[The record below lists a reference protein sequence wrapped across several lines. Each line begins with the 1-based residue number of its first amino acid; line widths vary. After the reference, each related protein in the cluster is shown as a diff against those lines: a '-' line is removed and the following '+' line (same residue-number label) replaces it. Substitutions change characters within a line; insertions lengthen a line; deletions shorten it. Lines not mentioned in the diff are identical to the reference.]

1 MWASGLITWWEC
13 EETANFLHQNILLLL
28 GPQQGRIHETWW
40 EMQLYSWP
48 LAIGLNEYLVQI
60 VFPCPWIKVPA
71 GPRSWMVTLSYKC
84 FLIPAIRN
92 SVSYID
98 HNFSCDVVSTLA
110 PSPSSDL
117 FQAGSHSGR
126 WTWLISLLHLA
137 PPFPPPSPAPSCCSG
152 SVLSRVGAA
161 W

>member
-13 EETANFLHQNILLLL
+13 EETADFLHHNILLLL

-40 EMQLYSWP
+40 DMQLYSWP
-48 LAIGLNEYLVQI
+48 LAIRLSEYLVET

-71 GPRSWMVTLSYKC
+71 GPRSWMVTLVTNAVSFQLLESLCLILIVISAVMWYQLLSPAPAQTC
-84 FLIPAIRN
+84 FRQEATVADGLGW
-92 SVSYID
+92 
-98 HNFSCDVVSTLA
+98 FLFSTLH
-110 PSPSSDL
+110 L
-117 FQAGSHSGR
+117 HS
-126 WTWLISLLHLA
+126 
-137 PPFPPPSPAPSCCSG
+137 PPSPAPSCCSG